1 MHRDDVTLEMG
12 TIWLPR
18 VEVVRT
24 DGTAVYWEDT
34 RGRVWGVRFLME
46 GDTLR
51 FMAGC
56 SSLNLTP
63 RIARFSEGARWV
75 PPIPDDES
83 SGTPNIETVP
93 TDKQVYI
100 YSYLFL
106 AFYRGNQINFNLFLI
121 IEMCYENKL
130 NYS

>member
-1 MHRDDVTLEMG
+1 MG

-83 SGTPNIETVP
+83 SGTPNIDTVQ

-130 NYS
+130 DYS